1 MTLNLVIEYFDGVFL
16 VLLVVFVFLQQ
27 FIISR
32 VNRTLSPDQRFPRFR
47 KGILPLI
54 YVPSVVHPRSAIAG
68 DYHTLYPRTRFVTSE
83 SCAGVS
89 DALRDGRLL
98 VPNGTANLDA
108 ALS

>member
-68 DYHTLYPRTRFVTSE
+68 DYHTLYPRTRLLLLNRVLKSVML
-83 SCAGVS
+83 CGVAGLLLLT
-89 DALRDGRLL
+89 ALQIWTRR
-98 VPNGTANLDA
+98 
-108 ALS
+108 